1 MKNTVTLR
9 WDRSQ
14 WKNTFQINLQVTDSK
29 DNLKLKDA
37 ES

>member
-1 MKNTVTLR
+1 MKITVTLL
-9 WDRSQ
+9 WNRSQ